1 MKKNLPQAND
11 LNKVIDVMTYIY
23 YHPKSDYDEI
33 ANYVGFTRRQA
44 QYYVD
49 ACIYLNLVDEARNP
63 TSICV
68 NIFKNTPANITESV
82 YERII
87 LDDLI
92 GQIFARMFTFPE
104 SDLDSFAQEL
114 VTMYYPEILSTATI
128 ERRAHNMVLW
138 CRRIIKSL
146 SLK

>member
-1 MKKNLPQAND
+1 MKKTLPQAND

-23 YHPKSDYDEI
+23 YHPQSSYEDI
-33 ANYVGFTRRQA
+33 ATYIGFSKRQA

-49 ACIYLNLVDEARNP
+49 ACIYLNLVDEEHKP
-63 TSICV
+63 TNICMD
-68 NIFKNTPANITESV
+68 IFKNNPANITESV

-92 GQIFARMFTFPE
+92 GQVFAKAFAFPE
-104 SDLDSFAQEL
+104 YDLDNFAQEL
-114 VTMYYPEILSTATI
+114 VTIYYPEILSTATI
-128 ERRAHNMVLW
+128 ERRAHNIVLW
-138 CRRIIKSL
+138 CKKIIKSL